1 MSLESGP
8 ILINQGGWLFWFW
21 GGVIS
26 KMDRF
31 ERGKVELKMLEVLVG
46 NGNLEGRLR
55 RGFLG
60 TEECHDEQ
68 TERKRS

>member
-1 MSLESGP
+1 MSCESGP
-8 ILINQGGWLFWFW
+8 ILINQGGCRVWL
-21 GGVIS
+21 GGVMS
-26 KMDRF
+26 KIDRL
-31 ERGKVELKMLEVLVG
+31 ESGKVELKMLEVLVG